1 LAGASFS
8 PRTITVCPS
17 GCSYSSVQAAIDA
30 ASPGDTIEIRA
41 GTYQENITITKSL
54 TLTGAGRDVTS
65 IQGKEPGK
73 PVVTITGDQEI
84 SVTVQGLT
92 IAEAKAAT
100 PRSWR
105 EHGFRISGK
114 VRLVVRGCRVSDNP
128 HSGLWVVGTDVG
140 ALEVSDCLITGNAV
154 AAIGNSNPNFVVS
167 GGNNELRDNGVDL
180 CGFVPPSM
188 RTPLVPETGWTLVQV
203 PRDYATVQE
212 AIDAVAPGGTVA
224 VASGTYVGGL
234 TIGKSLTLRGAGQ
247 ELTTLRP
254 RPNKGPVV
262 GVLAGAEV
270 KIEGFTITGSVW
282 VGLWAS
288 GDVTLQSCVI
298 SGNGLGGATFEG
310 GRASISSC
318 TITGNTNE
326 GVRVGESA
334 HAEIVNNQITDN
346 KGEYGD
352 GIEVCENASAVIRN
366 NTITG
371 NARYGIGLWD
381 GAQATITDNTIRQNG
396 NRQITDNKGEYG
408 DGIEVCENAS
418 AVIRNN
424 TITGNARYGIGLWDG
439 AQATI
444 TDNTIRQNGDH
455 GINIGYGGYPGETVQ
470 AEISRNRI
478 EMNGGCGVWVDDDPG
493 IKITGRGNWFFAND
507 KPNLCGDTRK
517 FPSGFGD

>member
-188 RTPLVPETGWTLVQV
+188 RTPLVPETGRTLVQV

-262 GVLAGAEV
+262 AVLAGAEV

-282 VGLWAS
+282 VGLRAS

-298 SGNGLGGATFEG
+298 SGNGLGGASFEG

-318 TITGNTNE
+318 TILGNGDRGIGVWDTAQVVISGNTITGNTNE
-326 GVRVGESA
+326 GVQVGESA
-334 HAEIVNNQITDN
+334 HAEIVNNQITNN

-352 GIEVCENASAVIRN
+352 GIEVFENASAVIRN

-371 NARYGIGLWD
+371 NARYGIGLWH
-381 GAQATITDNTIRQNG
+381 GAQ
-396 NRQITDNKGEYG
+396 
-408 DGIEVCENAS
+408 V
-418 AVIRNN
+418 
-424 TITGNARYGIGLWDG
+424 
-439 AQATI
+439 TI